1 MMRSWQGKSVF
12 VNFIIPCALL
22 LFLRIIAVEPAGE
35 KKVVR
40 FYWLM
45 LLLLSISSGLCS
57 SMASILTMGYIFLAG
72 ILAAATYNIIE
83 IEEETTPLA
92 VAPEFSGA
100 MTAGIF
106 AIAILLVVLAATAS
120 YFGRC
125 MNYRKR
131 IRQLTD
137 DTEVYHGW
145 NEGRLRD
152 TVTELEIDKLRATH

>member
-1 MMRSWQGKSVF
+1 MRYLVT
-12 VNFIIPCALL
+12 V
-22 LFLRIIAVEPAGE
+22 
-35 KKVVR
+35 
-40 FYWLM
+40 
-45 LLLLSISSGLCS
+45 
-57 SMASILTMGYIFLAG
+57 AG

>member
-1 MMRSWQGKSVF
+1 MMRY
-12 VNFIIPCALL
+12 LL
-22 LFLRIIAVEPAGE
+22 LAGGA
-35 KKVVR
+35 
-40 FYWLM
+40 
-45 LLLLSISSGLCS
+45 I
-57 SMASILTMGYIFLAG
+57 
-72 ILAAATYNIIE
+72 AAAAYNIIE

-92 VAPEFSGA
+92 VAPKFSGA

-137 DTEVYHGW
+137 DSEVYRGW